1 MSATLTQTHLDAN
14 LAALGE
20 RNAEVAS
27 AIRTA
32 GPRTGLVFSDCR
44 EGSLTARLDDA
55 VLASAHHPL
64 EEAGRL
70 AETVDVFEHATIVVL
85 GFGLG
90 YHVRALAE
98 RIGGAGLIVVY
109 EPDVAL
115 LRAAMERIDHAWMN
129 DALLLI
135 ITDPDD
141 RGTLARRLDGAEAIL
156 AQGTTYLAHPASRRR
171 LAETTGRFQSIFT
184 DHVEA
189 ARTTFLTTL
198 IRAVDT
204 VRNLLYNIDHYVD
217 GPGVAE
223 LAGVYEGRPAVVVS
237 AGPSLSRNLHLLA
250 EPGVSDRCV
259 IIAAQTTLKPLLA
272 AGIRPHFVTALDFHE
287 ISQRFY
293 DGLTA
298 EDVRG
303 VTLVVDPKAHP
314 AILDAFPGTVR
325 CCRSDFLDKLL
336 GDGLARDR
344 GELPAGATVAHLCL
358 YLARYLGCGPIAL
371 IGQDL
376 CFPDGIYYAPGTA
389 IHEVWAPELNPFN
402 TIAMMEWQ
410 RIARHRANLHRIDD
424 VHGRS
429 VYTDAQ
435 MLTYLRQFER
445 DFAQMTADGVEII
458 DATEGGAPK
467 QHTTA
472 LSLAEFLERH
482 FGEPLPER
490 PVPVD
495 EARSKRRRATAE
507 RVEAV
512 RRDIV
517 RIRDLSRET
526 AATITEMLADQ
537 SDERRM
543 ARHFKSIER
552 ARTEIDQ
559 RFEAFMLLN
568 FVNQLGVFRRSKA
581 DRRIAIR
588 RDLEPNERQRLQL
601 DRDLVNVQWLL
612 DAGDELEVQ
621 LADAAGILRGRTVDL
636 RRPTAHAE
644 IAAEAGA
651 DVTSPARPARVAAI
665 VPVDLEKDGRGL
677 PRSLATPFEGR
688 PVIQATLER
697 LGTARGIDSII
708 IVTDD
713 DANVD
718 ELIDRGR
725 IGRPVHIER
734 CGPRPAGPERE
745 ALGIARRWSGS
756 CWRGGIGGASVYDEV
771 LWPVAMRGV
780 MERRDLDAVLL
791 VGPDWPLVDV
801 SEQTGGDALVA
812 RHREHPDRHR
822 LVFTQAPPGIGAC
835 LVGRALMDQL
845 CERSRLATIGSM
857 LVYQPHA
864 PQGDPIA
871 TEANVTIDPSV
882 RNAMVR
888 ATFDTPRQQALV
900 ERALAGRRADD
911 VDPVTLVQALADAED
926 DTPSHVIFES
936 AAMQKPG
943 TRTGFPH
950 EKLVRVPGFLG
961 FLADGGDVVVTFVGP
976 ASTRCI
982 ADAREAG
989 ACGVH
994 VRVRLSGDIDL
1005 DGLLAADVVSV
1016 DLPGDDLPPDVLDA
1030 IQYLIDHRRHL
1041 AGPHGAA
1048 AIALP
1053 LIVPRFTRHPDN
1065 VEQTDAFF
1073 ERWQRVLGTAVI
1085 DIETEDHG
1093 SAMARA
1099 ITPPH
1104 VLRREQRHTI
1114 IVRESTS

>member
-1 MSATLTQTHLDAN
+1 MSATVTQTHLESN

-20 RNAEVAS
+20 RNAEVAD
-27 AIRTA
+27 AIRA
-32 GPRTGLVFSDCR
+32 AAPRPGLVFSDSR
-44 EGSLTARLDDA
+44 EGPPTARLDDA
-55 VLASAHHPL
+55 VLASAHRPR
-64 EEAGRL
+64 EEARRL
-70 AETVDVFEHATIVVL
+70 METVDVVEHATIVVL

-90 YHVRALAE
+90 YHVQALAE

-115 LRAAMERIDHAWMN
+115 LRAVLERIDHAWMK
-129 DALLLI
+129 DALLVFV
-135 ITDPDD
+135 TDPDD
-141 RGTLARRLDGAEAIL
+141 RGGLARRLDGAESIL
-156 AQGTTYLAHPASRRR
+156 AQGTTFLAHPASRRR
-171 LAETTGRFQSIFT
+171 LAESSGRFQSIFT

-189 ARTTFLTTL
+189 ARTTFVTTI

-223 LAGVYEGRPAVVVS
+223 LAGVFAGRPAVVVS
-237 AGPSLSRNLHLLA
+237 AGPSLSRNLHRLA
-250 EPGVSDRCV
+250 DPDVRERCV

-272 AGIRPHFVTALDFHE
+272 AGVRPHFVTALDFHE

-298 EDVRG
+298 DDVEG

-336 GDGLARDR
+336 GGELARPR

-358 YLARYLGCGPIAL
+358 YLARFLGCGPIAF

-389 IHEVWAPELNPFN
+389 IHEVWAPELNEFN

-424 VHGRS
+424 VAGRP
-429 VYTDAQ
+429 VFTDAQ

-445 DFAQMTADGVEII
+445 DFAAMSAEGVEIV

-467 QHTTA
+467 QHTTRRPLA
-472 LSLAEFLERH
+472 DVLAEHL
-482 FGEPLPER
+482 GDPLPALPAR
-490 PVPVD
+490 
-495 EARSKRRRATAE
+495 EAGEDPKRRRATSE
-507 RVEAV
+507 RLATV

-526 AATITEMLADQ
+526 ASTIAAMLDEQ

-543 ARHFKSIER
+543 AKHFERIER
-552 ARTEIDQ
+552 ARAEIDQ
-559 RFEAFMLLN
+559 RFEAFTLLN
-568 FVNQLGVFRRSKA
+568 FVNQLGVFRRTKT
-581 DRRIAIR
+581 DRRLAVR
-588 RDLEPNERQRLQL
+588 QDLDETERQRAQL
-601 DRDLVNVQWLL
+601 ERDLVNVQWLA
-612 DAGDELEVQ
+612 DAASEMEVQ
-621 LADAAGILRGRTVDL
+621 LADAAGILRGRDVAL

-644 IAAEAGA
+644 IEAEAG
-651 DVTSPARPARVAAI
+651 DEPAAPSRPARVAAL
-665 VPVDLEKDGRGL
+665 VPVDLARDGRGL
-677 PRSLATPFEGR
+677 PRSLATPFGGR
-688 PVIQATLER
+688 PVLQATLER
-697 LGTARGIDSII
+697 LGRARGIDSIV

-718 ELIDRGR
+718 ELIDRAR
-725 IGRPVHIER
+725 IDRPVHVER
-734 CGPRPAGPERE
+734 CGPDPAGAERD
-745 ALGIARRWSGS
+745 AIGIARLWAGS

-771 LWPVAMRGV
+771 LWPRTMHEV
-780 MERRDLDAVLL
+780 MERRDLDAALL
-791 VGPDWPLVDV
+791 VGPDWPFVDV
-801 SEQTGGDALVA
+801 SAETGCDAIVE

-835 LVGRALMDQL
+835 LVGRPLMEQFGA
-845 CERSRLATIGSM
+845 RSRLATIGSM

-900 ERALAGRRADD
+900 ERALAGRNADD
-911 VDPVTLVQALADAED
+911 LDPVTLVQALAAAED
-926 DTPSHVIFES
+926 DTPTHVIIEDAS
-936 AAMQKPG
+936 
-943 TRTGFPH
+943 
-950 EKLVRVPGFLG
+950 VPALP
-961 FLADGGDVVVTFVGP
+961 ADAGDVVVTLAGP
-976 ASTRCI
+976 VSAGCI
-982 ADAREAG
+982 AAARKAG
-989 ACGVH
+989 ACAVH
-994 VRVRLSGDIDL
+994 VRTRLDGEDDL
-1005 DGLLAADVVSV
+1005 DALLAADVVSV
-1016 DLPGDDLPPDVLDA
+1016 ELPGDDTPPETLAA
-1030 IQYLIDHRRHL
+1030 IQELIDRRRPL
-1041 AGPHGAA
+1041 AGPAGAA

-1053 LIVPRFTRHPDN
+1053 WIVPRFTRSPDN
-1065 VEQTDAFF
+1065 VAGTDAFF
-1073 ERWQRVLGTAVI
+1073 ERWQHVLGTAVI
-1085 DIETEDHG
+1085 DPETEDPRG
-1093 SAMARA
+1093 AMARA
-1099 ITPPH
+1099 VTPPH
-1104 VLRREQRHTI
+1104 AVERERRRTLVI
-1114 IVRESTS
+1114 REGSA